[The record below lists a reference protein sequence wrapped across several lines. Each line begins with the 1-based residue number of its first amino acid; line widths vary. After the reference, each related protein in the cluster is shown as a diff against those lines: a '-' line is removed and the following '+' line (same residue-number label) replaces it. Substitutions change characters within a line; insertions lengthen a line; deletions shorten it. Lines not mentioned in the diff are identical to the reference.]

1 MVDMSDAPRPSLMGR
16 TLAGLALLLIVTSV
30 AAGHAA
36 GQAAAGGPRAG
47 VPPVAEELVLVDT
60 REIGA
65 YRVETWATPRDGWAR
80 EALVRVVTPEGDPF
94 EVHDATVRFVEQ
106 DGREPWEPRSV
117 RYAPGDDLTGDGV
130 PNLLIE
136 GYSLGA
142 HCCFTYHLLAL
153 GETLEVVWVAET
165 RDSGIMLVDLKGD
178 GERQVLLADM
188 SFAYAFCAFADSPAP
203 TVVLR
208 LGHEGVTVAN
218 AAYRGVY
225 DRTLIPAL
233 AGALE
238 DHGDR
243 PEVHRCRV
251 AQLVLQL
258 LYAGYGEAAE
268 GALER
273 LYLGDDAAGFRAA
286 LWALAE
292 ASPWYRPPG
301 EP

>member
-1 MVDMSDAPRPSLMGR
+1 MNR
-16 TLAGLALLLIVTSV
+16 TAGPPIVHRSRLVLLLIVASLG
-30 AAGHAA
+30 AALAA
-36 GQAAAGGPRAG
+36 GQPAAGT
-47 VPPVAEELVLVDT
+47 PPEAEDLVLVDT

-80 EALVRVVTPEGDPF
+80 EAMVRVVAPEGEPF
-94 EVHDATVRFVEQ
+94 EVHDAIVRFVEQ
-106 DGREPWEPRSV
+106 DGLEPWEPRSV
-117 RYAPGDDLTGDGV
+117 AHTPGDDLTGDGV

-153 GETLEVVWVAET
+153 GEALEVVWTAET

-178 GERQVLLADM
+178 GGRQVLLGDM
-188 SFAYAFCAFADSPAP
+188 SFAYEFCSFADSAVP

-208 LGHEGVTVAN
+208 VGREGVTVAN
-218 AAYRGVY
+218 AAYREAY

-238 DHGDR
+238 NHGDR
-243 PEVHRCRV
+243 PAVHRCRV

-258 LYAGYGEAAE
+258 LYAGHGDVAE
-268 GALER
+268 RALER
-273 LYLGDDAAGFRAA
+273 LYLGEDATGFRAA
-286 LWALAE
+286 LWAIAE
-292 ASPWYRPPG
+292 GSPWYRPPD
-301 EP
+301 ER

>member
-1 MVDMSDAPRPSLMGR
+1 MRQDGRMNDAHRPSLVGR
-16 TLAGLALLLIVTSV
+16 SLAGLALLLIVTSI
-30 AAGHAA
+30 AAAYAA
-36 GQAAAGGPRAG
+36 GQAAAGT
-47 VPPVAEELVLVDT
+47 PPEVEEFVLVDT

-80 EALVRVVTPEGDPF
+80 EAMVRVVPPEGEPLD
-94 EVHDATVRFVEQ
+94 VHDATVRFVEQ

-117 RYAPGDDLTGDGV
+117 RYAAGDDLTGDGV
-130 PNLLIE
+130 PSLLIE

-153 GETLEVVWVAET
+153 GETLDVVWAAET

-188 SFAYAFCAFADSPAP
+188 TFAYAFCSFADSPAP

-208 LGHEGVTVAN
+208 VGREGVSVAN
-218 AAYRGVY
+218 AAYREAY

-258 LYAGYGEAAE
+258 LYAGYGDAAE
-268 GALER
+268 RALER
-273 LYLGDDAAGFRAA
+273 LYLGDDTSGFRDA
-286 LWALAE
+286 LWAMAE
-292 ASPWYRPPG
+292 ASPWFRPRD
-301 EP
+301 ER